1 MRRPLPLR
9 CAEGDPPDAGLLTLA
24 DGAETLD
31 VAAAIARWRE
41 HGWARL
47 GLVASEETLALLRA
61 RADDIMLGRVA
72 YDGMFFQA
80 DSATGR
86 YEDLAFGRGWEGP
99 GLSYRK
105 LEKLELDPLFRAWI
119 DNPVFERVARSV
131 IGPEVVLYRATL
143 FTKSARGGT
152 DLPWHQDGGDFWGLD
167 RHPELQIWTA
177 LDDVPPESGCVEV
190 VDGSHRAG
198 LATPLGGTLP
208 ERVLLASRPEERA
221 RAVPAR
227 AGEVLLIHNH
237 VWHRSGRNA
246 TGRPRRAFTVA
257 YMDAR
262 TRCVRKKRA
271 PRSFVPVFAAASVA
285 PAVTRPRR

>member
-1 MRRPLPLR
+1 VDRYRHELRP
-9 CAEGDPPDAGLLTLA
+9 LTLA
-24 DGAETLD
+24 SDPETLD
-31 VAAAIARWRE
+31 IAAAISHWRE

-47 GLVASEETLALLRA
+47 GAIASDDTLGRLRE
-61 RADDIMLGRVA
+61 RADDIMLGRVVHE
-72 YDGMFFQA
+72 GMFFQA

-105 LEKLELDPLFRAWI
+105 VEKLEFDPLFRAWLA
-119 DNPVFERVARSV
+119 NQAFERVARAV
-131 IGPEVVLYRATL
+131 IGPGVALYRATL
-143 FTKSARGGT
+143 FTKSAAGGT

-167 RHPELQIWTA
+167 RDPELQIWTA
-177 LDDVPPESGCVEV
+177 LDDVPRESGCVEA

-198 LATPLGGTLP
+198 LATPLGGTIPL
-208 ERVLLASRPEERA
+208 RVLTAARPEERTVA
-221 RAVPAR
+221 LPAR

-237 VWHRSGRNA
+237 LWHRSGRNT

-271 PRSFVPVFAAASVA
+271 PRSFLAVF
-285 PAVTRPRR
+285 